1 MAAYCHCLLYVY
13 DEEEDS
19 MAMCHRL
26 FLQCCYNEEGDGNL
40 LPSPS
45 SLVVLRFNLVVFGCL

>member
-1 MAAYCHCLLYVY
+1 
-13 DEEEDS
+13 
-19 MAMCHRL
+19 MAMRHRF
-26 FLQCCYNEEGDGNL
+26 FLWWCSNEESDGNL